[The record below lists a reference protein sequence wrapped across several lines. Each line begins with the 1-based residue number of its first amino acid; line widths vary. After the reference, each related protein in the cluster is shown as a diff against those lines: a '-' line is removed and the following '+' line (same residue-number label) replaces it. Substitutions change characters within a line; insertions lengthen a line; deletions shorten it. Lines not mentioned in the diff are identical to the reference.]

1 MIELQKRLHRAAAQ
15 AYGNSCASFG
25 AGDVDIEHVRR
36 AERALRAA
44 SERYDQTARQLGL
57 PTNVEELEAM
67 LAERRA

>member
-1 MIELQKRLHRAAAQ
+1 MIELQQRLHRAAAQ
-15 AYGNSCASFG
+15 AYGDSCTSFG

-57 PTNVEELEAM
+57 PTDMERREAM
-67 LAERRA
+67 LAGHRA